1 MPEVEVGTCAID
13 LDTVRRH
20 RAAMNSRA
28 HQSSAQKQ
36 LPRVHADIYICR
48 QPVDKCQLAHSL
60 TKGIPQIHSPMEEI
74 EHAIRQIESRVDA
87 LDDKLWSIC
96 DEEIEQAKQD
106 MSEKQFN
113 QEFNATFESFAP

>member
-74 EHAIRQIESRVDA
+74 EHAPA
-87 LDDKLWSIC
+87 LWLWDYLRRSGARGFFLPLSGGADSSAVASIVGSMAN
-96 DEEIEQAKQD
+96 IVFQD
-106 MSEKQFN
+106 I
-113 QEFNATFESFAP
+113 